1 MGMDQ
6 YLLIP
11 FLGGWTSINPSYFDV
26 NYRGTRFWHTAI
38 LENLFLPMKKL
49 PEFFRRYSP
58 RLQRDLGS
66 VQRLAPK
73 GEGFGS
79 AQQLSATGD
88 EGKNQRKTW
97 EKWKNQGKT
106 HGKSREKPWKS
117 HEIHVTG
124 HGMRIPTGDFI
135 FQGRSTIKW
144 IKKPSNMIFE
154 THQVMKS
161 TIKTHGFDYIY
172 NKSHGFRHV
181 FWFPKLRSFTQTCG
195 FAPGILRSHFFALA
209 NHFVFPQGISK
220 PGCDVGM
227 AQNYDHPRMDALIY
241 FDLLC

>member
-172 NKSHGFRHV
+172 IIKAM
-181 FWFPKLRSFTQTCG
+181 G
-195 FAPGILRSHFFALA
+195 FAMCFG
-209 NHFVFPQGISK
+209 FP
-220 PGCDVGM
+220 
-227 AQNYDHPRMDALIY
+227 N
-241 FDLLC
+241 